1 MNQCMHILSQQERA
15 ASCVL
20 AIRNRCGRFLR
31 LRGGLVVAMAI
42 SMFAS
47 SVFADP
53 INAVRGLANH
63 VDVEYGPRL
72 RSRTDQ
78 SPTSTVLV
86 RVSPVA
92 SGVSGTSTRQ
102 RIEFIGTVVGTFDL
116 RNFIEREDGRA
127 ITELAAIPVVV
138 GSQLPADAGTDL
150 YSSGSSWFNWAAHYR
165 TLLWAA
171 VALWAAVPVVYF
183 VVRAMRKPAAAATV
197 APPPPPPTVEE
208 QLIAA
213 IRSASTGPLTTDERG
228 RLEML
233 VFRYFGGWPDH
244 PDVSE
249 GDIAETFRKVR
260 EHPETR
266 EVVIALERWL
276 HAKDGERGREAAAA
290 ALEELR
296 RSRLA
301 RPHGGT
307 TAAPVAM
314 EATA

>member
-1 MNQCMHILSQQERA
+1 MNRGMNILSPQDRS
-15 ASCVL
+15 ASYVVGLRRC
-20 AIRNRCGRFLR
+20 CGRFLR
-31 LRGGLVVAMAI
+31 LSGGLILVFAI
-42 SMFAS
+42 SIFAS
-47 SVFADP
+47 SVVAEP
-53 INAVRGLANH
+53 VKAIRGLANH

-92 SGVSGTSTRQ
+92 AGAGGTSTQQ

-165 TLLWAA
+165 VLLWAA
-171 VALWAAVPVVYF
+171 VAIWAAVPVLYF
-183 VVRAMRKPAAAATV
+183 VVRAIRKPAAPV
-197 APPPPPPTVEE
+197 PMAPPPPPPTIEE

-213 IRSASTGPLTTDERG
+213 IGSASTGPLTTDERG

-233 VFRYFGGWPDH
+233 VFRYFGGRPNH
-244 PDVSE
+244 PGVSE
-249 GDIAETFRKVR
+249 ADIAEMFRNVR

-276 HAKDGERGREAAAA
+276 HARDGERAREAAAA
-290 ALEELR
+290 ALEEMR

-301 RPHGGT
+301 PPHGGKA
-307 TAAPVAM
+307 AAPVAV